1 MDVIKTAYGVAK
13 QTEHEANT
21 EASIT
26 LMEDGRAS
34 LPIKYK
40 ATERLQA
47 LEVFSDQWSASKCL
61 CFICELFPTGSEE
74 M

>member
-1 MDVIKTAYGVAK
+1 MTKTAYGVAK
-13 QTEHEANT
+13 PTVHEANT
-21 EASIT
+21 ETSIT

-40 ATERLQA
+40 ASERLQA
-47 LEVFSDQWSASKCL
+47 LEVFSDHWSASKSL
-61 CFICELFPTGSEE
+61 RFICKLFPTGSEE